1 MGSYDTGLMAGAK
14 LQDPELTALRRGGRG
29 GQKPSTYSDAAP
41 YIERNPLRA
50 SLVERAELWPWSSL
64 CPDGENRQGFS
75 HREADAK
82 SLLDEA
88 VRRGMGE
95 QRGTNGDGGSGE
107 GG

>member
-1 MGSYDTGLMAGAK
+1 VSVSISNVPIAASMPEPRICWQTGSARSM
-14 LQDPELTALRRGGRG
+14 
-29 GQKPSTYSDAAP
+29 PS
-41 YIERNPLRA
+41 R
-50 SLVERAELWPWSSL
+50 WQ
-64 CPDGENRQGFS
+64 NRQGFS